1 MEWSFQPYGEQ
12 AVLIKTASDIAR
24 DGLLSALQVSPPSG
38 FVEYV
43 FGHSN
48 VLVYF
53 SSAEHVASFG
63 DWLASI
69 SEAQTDFRAEKRLI
83 EVPVGYNGEDLA
95 EVARLTKLSVEEVV
109 ALHSAP
115 EYRVRMIGFSPGF
128 PYLDGLDPR
137 LHLERRASPRNHIKP
152 GTVAIGGAHAGIYS
166 VASPGG
172 WHLLGQTDLPLFQP
186 DLAKNLIPKPAEVFA
201 LMPGDRVRF
210 VPID

>member
-1 MEWSFQPYGEQ
+1 MEWSFQPYGER
-12 AVLIKTASDIAR
+12 AVLIQTASDFAR
-24 DGLLSALQVSPPSG
+24 DGLLDALQVSPPSG

-43 FGHSN
+43 LGHSN

-53 SSAEHVASFG
+53 TSSEHVASFG
-63 DWLASI
+63 SWLALV
-69 SEAQTDFRAEKRLI
+69 SEAQADRRAEKPLI
-83 EVPVGYNGEDLA
+83 EVPVCYEGEDLA
-95 EVARLTKLSVEEVV
+95 EVARLAKLSVKEVV
-109 ALHSAP
+109 RLHSEP
-115 EYRVRMIGFSPGF
+115 VYQVRMIGFSPGF

-137 LHLERRASPRNHIKP
+137 LHLDRRASPRNYIKP

-186 DLAKNLIPKPAEVFA
+186 DLAKSTNPQPVEIFA
-201 LMPGDRVRF
+201 LVPGDRVRF

>member
-12 AVLIKTASDIAR
+12 AVLIKTVSDFAR
-24 DGLLSALQVSPPSG
+24 DGLLYTLQAYPPEG

-43 FGHSN
+43 LGHSN

-53 SSAEHVASFG
+53 TSSERMANFG
-63 DWLASI
+63 DWLASV
-69 SEAQTDFRAEKRLI
+69 SEVQPGFRAEKRLI
-83 EVPVGYNGEDLA
+83 EVPIRYNGEDLA
-95 EVARLTKLSVEEVV
+95 DVARLTKLSVKAVV
-109 ALHSAP
+109 ELHSAP

-152 GTVAIGGAHAGIYS
+152 GTVAIGGTHAGIYS

-172 WHLLGQTDLPLFQP
+172 WHLLGQTDLRLFQP
-186 DLAKNLIPKPAEVFA
+186 GLAKNLVPEPGEIFA
-201 LMPGDRVRF
+201 LVPGDRVRF
-210 VPID
+210 IPIY